1 MRTLERKDVYH
12 QPEGIPENLIIWQD
26 ENHGIAALIQ
36 AAKDITEGKV
46 VSFALCHREG
56 TARPVIV
63 EIVHLTMGS
72 NAPRYCGENND
83 PNGAGSHA
91 LIPSW
96 YGYCKE
102 PEAIAAALALAFTA
116 NYKHFFRLKGK

>member
-1 MRTLERKDVYH
+1 MRTLEKKDVYH
-12 QPEGIPENLIIWQD
+12 QPEDIPANLIIWQD
-26 ENHGIAALIQ
+26 ENSGISALTQ

-56 TARPVIV
+56 AARPVIV
-63 EIVHLTMGS
+63 EIVHLAMGS
-72 NAPRYCGENND
+72 DAPRYCGENND

-96 YGYCKE
+96 YDYCKE
-102 PEAIAAALALAFTA
+102 PEAIATALALAFK
-116 NYKHFFRLKGK
+116 NYKHYFRLKGL